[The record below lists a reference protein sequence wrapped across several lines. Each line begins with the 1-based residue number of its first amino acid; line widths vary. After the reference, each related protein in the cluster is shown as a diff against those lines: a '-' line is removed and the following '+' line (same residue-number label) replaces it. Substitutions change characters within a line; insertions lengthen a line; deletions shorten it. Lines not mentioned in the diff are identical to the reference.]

1 MSNADQLQRFTFD
14 NTHVRGE
21 IVGLSKTLRDL
32 FARQSYPE
40 PVQNLLA
47 ELLAA
52 AGLLSATI
60 KIEAMLTLQLQTT
73 GPIRLLMAEVNEK
86 GEMRGIARMDEEQ
99 PLDTQN
105 LLGNGQLVI
114 TIQPVQGKAYQGI
127 VPLTGNS
134 VGEAIETYFNQSEQ
148 LGTRVWLKA
157 EKQQAAGFMLQEMP
171 ATEKPDADAWERMC
185 HLASTAKS
193 EELLYLSNAELLHRL
208 YHQEQVRLYD
218 ASSLSFRCSCS
229 RARMGDAVHKLGYQE
244 CQELINEQGKI
255 RVDCHFCGQHYS
267 FDQSDVDGLFP
278 LESAKANVNKLH

>member
-21 IVGLSKTLRDL
+21 IVGLSQTLRDL
-32 FARQSYPE
+32 FARQNYPE

-52 AGLLSATI
+52 ASLLSATI

-86 GEMRGIARMDEEQ
+86 GELRGIARMDEDQPIAEQ
-99 PLDTQN
+99 D

-134 VGEAIETYFNQSEQ
+134 VGSAIETYFNQSEQ

-185 HLASTAKS
+185 HLADTAKT
-193 EELLYLSNAELLHRL
+193 EELLYLSNTELLHRL

-218 ASSLSFRCSCS
+218 ATGLSFRCSCS

-244 CQELINEQGKI
+244 CQEVINEQGKI

>member
-218 ASSLSFRCSCS
+218 ASGLSFRCSCS

-244 CQELINEQGKI
+244 CQEVINEQGKI

>member
-218 ASSLSFRCSCS
+218 ASGLSFRCSCS

-267 FDQSDVDGLFP
+267 FDQGDVDGLFP

>member
-21 IVGLSKTLRDL
+21 IVGLSQTLRDL

-52 AGLLSATI
+52 ASLLSATI

-86 GEMRGIARMDEEQ
+86 GELRGIARMDEEQ
-99 PLDTQN
+99 PISEQD

-134 VGEAIETYFNQSEQ
+134 VGSAIETYFNQSEQ

-157 EKQQAAGFMLQEMP
+157 EKQQAAGLMLQEMP

-185 HLASTAKS
+185 HLADTAKT

-218 ASSLSFRCSCS
+218 ATGLSFRCSCS
-229 RARMGDAVHKLGYQE
+229 RARMGDAVHKLGYHE
-244 CQELINEQGKI
+244 CQEVINEQGKI

>member
-21 IVGLSKTLRDL
+21 VVGLSKTLRDL

-114 TIQPVQGKAYQGI
+114 TIQPAQGKAYQGI

-185 HLASTAKS
+185 HLASTAKT

-218 ASSLSFRCSCS
+218 ATSLSFRCSCS

>member
-32 FARQSYPE
+32 FARQNYPE
-40 PVQNLLA
+40 PVQNVLS

-134 VGEAIETYFNQSEQ
+134 VASAIETYFNQSEQ

-171 ATEKPDADAWERMC
+171 ASAKPDADAWQRLC
-185 HLASTAKS
+185 HLADTIKT
-193 EELLYLSNAELLHRL
+193 EELLYLANDELLHRL
-208 YHQEQVRLYD
+208 YHEEAVRLYD
-218 ASSLSFRCSCS
+218 ASGLSFRCSCS

-244 CQELINEQGKI
+244 CQEVINEQGKI

-278 LESAKANVNKLH
+278 LESAKANANKLH